1 VTQPAGDCDLR
12 QIAAQIRP
20 FVERR
25 VASDDVDDVV
35 QDILARVHG
44 GIDTLDDETR
54 FVAWLHRVAR
64 NAIVDHHRRRERRA
78 AKHDA
83 FVAEWQD
90 ETVEREDALAS
101 LSMFVRAFVAM
112 MPSPYREALQLTEID
127 GLTMQAAAECEHVSL
142 PGMKSRVQRGRR
154 LLRELFEACCEI
166 ALDARGH
173 VVDYT
178 PRPR

>member
-1 VTQPAGDCDLR
+1 MSEPAPCDLR

-20 FVERR
+20 FVARR
-25 VASDDVDDVV
+25 VPPGEVDDVV
-35 QDILARVHG
+35 QDILTRVHTR
-44 GIDTLDDETR
+44 IDALDDDTR

-64 NAIVDHHRRRERRA
+64 NAIVDHHRRRDRRE
-78 AKHDA
+78 AKHEA
-83 FVAEWQD
+83 FAAEWRD
-90 ETVEREDALAS
+90 ADAERDAAVAS
-101 LSMFVRAFVAM
+101 LAGFVHAFVAM
-112 MPSPYREALQLTEID
+112 LPSPYREALQLTEIE
-127 GLTMQAAAECEHVSL
+127 GLTLREAAEREQVSL

-173 VVDYT
+173 VIDYT